1 MALPL
6 LSLTFADSFGR
17 TTTKLFEMKN
27 EVLHADQ
34 VLDAQGIIAELANV
48 TDLGVIRADI
58 IYRGVDEGFA
68 PTAGSN
74 IDVGAT
80 FSGYIVDGN
89 GKKASLKVP
98 GIKLS
103 LVDSDGTVP
112 ITGAVETFLNDFEDG
127 MVLYLSDGEQI
138 DTWIKGALDK

>member
-6 LSLTFADSFGR
+6 LSLTLADSFGR
-17 TTTKLFEMKN
+17 TTTKLFEMKQ
-27 EVLHADQ
+27 ELLHADQ
-34 VLDAQGIIAELANV
+34 VLDAQGIITELENV

-58 IYRGVDEGFA
+58 IYRGVDAGFA

-80 FSGYIVDGN
+80 FTGYIVGGN
-89 GKKASLKVP
+89 GKKASLKLP

-103 LVDSDGTVP
+103 LVDSDGSVP
-112 ITGAVETFLNDFEDG
+112 ISGAVDTFLNDFEED

-138 DTWIKGALDK
+138 DSWISGRLDK